1 MTHIQTI
8 GKRLR
13 AGRQMTVIAVPWYGE
28 HPEGWSFY
36 ARFED
41 SNNDVW
47 LIYRAIA
54 SCPRFPGSYVL
65 VTDGCEYPA
74 NVCSLPYLF
83 ESPWVMNLEEAMAAG
98 SFTIGSEG
106 YICGIELRHGRWV
119 YYTGTDSRKVQHGAA
134 DTQDEA
140 VAMARIH
147 LFVRFHQ
154 RLEEVKQARGGS
166 LGWGVPIPALVEPR
180 VLIEGDGNVG

>member
-13 AGRQMTVIAVPWYGE
+13 AGRKLKVIAVPWGE
-28 HPEGWSFY
+28 QCPEGWAFY

-41 SNNDVW
+41 SAGDVW
-47 LIYRAIA
+47 MICRSI
-54 SCPRFPGSYVL
+54 SSRPRLPDSHL
-65 VTDGCEYPA
+65 VTLGCEYPG

-106 YICGIELRHGRWV
+106 YICGVELRHGRWV
-119 YYTGTDSRKVQHGAA
+119 YYTGTDSRKIQHGAA

-154 RLEEVKQARGGS
+154 RLEEVKQARGGF